1 MAGKDTIVRIATS
14 LAKTLGNSAGFFAD
28 FSTESL
34 GLQLPEAVLQT
45 PAVTN
50 ALKQGTFAGN
60 ALTAAATALEDA
72 VTAND
77 TAAII
82 QKVFESG
89 QQLVAFFSAVS
100 SLVTAVASSISAAT
114 IPDNNDRAAATA
126 LVGVLA
132 KKITDGVII
141 SAIEHKIPQ
150 VMFLLKTL
158 GLADWQFVPEDS
170 SNTLSRGFVKKAL
183 YLERIKGFINDPAKH
198 FRDQVKWGDPAF
210 DPTTS
215 FKILSEFFHKESGVQ
230 LGVVDGDPYFQY
242 ANFRVRRIST
252 VNPPG
257 LQFEFKASFEEA
269 TVNRVEFNDKWGAG
283 FEARFALEGKVGLQV
298 LPPLSFKLQPP
309 GGQIS
314 GDVRAFVDRNPAAQ
328 PFDIIGNNGLINL
341 SANNVSAGVGL
352 SASWDVANNVALID
366 PLFFADIS
374 GATLRI
380 GSSDGDGFIAKLLSN
395 ADIEGNFDLGLEWLA
410 SKGLRIKASGGI
422 EIALP
427 IHRQLGPL
435 EINAIYLALKI
446 LSTGTLSLEASAG
459 LKVMLGPLAASVDR
473 IGAKIDFSFSD
484 SNSSK
489 YGMFD
494 VAVGFK
500 PPNGVG
506 LSVDAGV
513 VKGGGYLFLDYDK
526 GEYAGALELTFSEVI
541 SLKAIGIITTK
552 MPDGSSGFSLLIIIT
567 AEFGTGIQLGFGF
580 VLLGVGGLLG
590 VNRRMNLQPLAEGVR
605 SGAVNGIMFPTDIV
619 QNAPRII
626 SDLRTFFPVE
636 EGKFLIGPMAKLG
649 WGTPAL
655 ITVSLGIIIEI
666 PGNIAILGVLKV
678 ALPTEEAAILVLQ
691 INFIGAIEFDK
702 SRLWFFASLYDSRIL
717 FITIDGEMGLLVAWG
732 SDGNFVVSVGG
743 FHPAFNPPPLPFPA
757 PVRVS
762 LNILN
767 ESWGRI
773 RVMGYFAVTSNT
785 VQFGAR
791 AELYFGFSALNVDGH
806 IAFDALFQFS
816 PFYFILEL
824 SASLSVK
831 VFGIGLFSVRVQMSL
846 EGPTPYRA
854 KGTGSI
860 SLLFFDIDVD
870 FDFTWGDAQDTTLP
884 PVEVMPLLKAEFEKL
899 ENWKAQLPAGNNI
912 LVSLRKIDAAA
923 ELVLHPVGTLRVSQR
938 YVPLGLTLNKVGS
951 QKPSDVKLFT
961 ITTGGG
967 GLDKKGDV
975 TESFAMAQ
983 FQDMDNATKL
993 SRPSFEKET
1002 GGLELSAAGGLV
1014 TTGKAVKRIVRY
1026 ELIVIDTNYKRF
1038 VRHFFNFFSGILF
1051 NHFLKGNAVAKSA
1064 LSKKNIKQYQPFD
1077 DKVQVVQ
1084 GAYAVANVMNNK
1096 AYNAGAAAF
1105 ASEAQAREFMQ
1116 QQLLTDPNL
1125 GDALHVIPQN
1135 ELNTA
1140 A

>member
-1 MAGKDTIVRIATS
+1 MAGQDTIVHIATS
-14 LAKTLGNSAGFFAD
+14 LAKALGNGASFFED

-34 GLQLPEAVLQT
+34 GLQLPDAVLQT
-45 PAVTN
+45 PGVSN
-50 ALKQGTFAGN
+50 AKQQGAFAAK
-60 ALTAAATALEDA
+60 ALTTAATALEDA
-72 VTAND
+72 VTSGD
-77 TAAII
+77 TGPIIKAI
-82 QKVFESG
+82 FDTG
-89 QQLVAFFSAVS
+89 QNLVAYFSAMG
-100 SLVTAVASSISAAT
+100 SLVTAISGSINPGT
-114 IPDNNDRAAATA
+114 IPDNNDRLAATA

-132 KKITDGVII
+132 KKIADGVLIA
-141 SAIEHKIPQ
+141 AIENHAPQ
-150 VMFLLKTL
+150 VMFVLKAL
-158 GLADWQFVPEDS
+158 GLADWQFTAADAG
-170 SNTLSRGFVKKAL
+170 NNLSTGFVKKAL
-183 YLERIKGFINDPAKH
+183 YLERFKGLISNPAQH
-198 FRDQVKWGDPAF
+198 FQTHVKWGDPSF
-210 DPTTS
+210 DPTNS
-215 FKILSEFFHKESGVQ
+215 FKILSEFFHKESDVKV
-230 LGVVDGDPYFQY
+230 GVVDGDPYFQY
-242 ANFRVRRIST
+242 GNFRIRRISS

-257 LQFEFKASFEEA
+257 LQFELRISLEETA
-269 TVNRVEFNDKWGAG
+269 DARVNFNDQWGAG
-283 FEARFALEGKVGLQV
+283 FSARFELKGDVGLQV
-298 LPPLSFKLQPP
+298 LPPLIFKLKPP
-309 GGQIS
+309 GAQVS
-314 GDVRAFVDRNPAAQ
+314 GDIRAFIDRNESAR

-341 SANNVSAGVGL
+341 SANNVSVGVGL

-366 PLFFADIS
+366 PLFFADIT

-380 GSSDGDGFIAKLLSN
+380 GSAGGDGFISTLLSS

-435 EINAIYLALKI
+435 EIDTIYIALKI
-446 LSTGTLSLEASAG
+446 LETGTLSLEASAG
-459 LKVMLGPLAASVDR
+459 FKAMLGPLQASVER

-484 SNSSK
+484 SNNAK

-494 VAVGFK
+494 IVPGFK

-526 GEYAGALELTFSEVI
+526 GEYAGALELTFSEIV

-552 MPDGSSGFSLLIIIT
+552 MPDGSDGFSLLIIIT
-567 AEFGTGIQLGFGF
+567 AEFGAGFQLGFGF

-590 VNRRMNLQPLAEGVR
+590 LNRRMNLQPLAEGVR
-605 SGAVNGIMFPTDIV
+605 SGAINGIMFPTDIV

-626 SDLRTFFPVE
+626 SDLRNFFPVE

-678 ALPTEEAAILVLQ
+678 ALPTEEAAILILQ

-702 SRLWFFASLYDSRIL
+702 NRLWFFASLYNSRIL
-717 FITIDGEMGLLVAWG
+717 FITIDGEMGLLVGWG
-732 SDGNFVVSVGG
+732 NDGSFVVSVGG
-743 FHPAFNPPPLPFPA
+743 FHPAFNPPPLPFPSPA
-757 PVRVS
+757 RIS
-762 LNILN
+762 LNVLN

-816 PFYFILEL
+816 PFYFIIEL

-831 VFGIGLFSVRVQMSL
+831 VFGIGLFSVRVGMSL

-860 SLLFFDIDVD
+860 SLLFFDVDVD
-870 FDFTWGDAQDTTLP
+870 FDFTWGEAQNTVLP
-884 PVEVMPLLKAEFEKL
+884 PIAVMPLLKAEFDKL
-899 ENWKAQLPAGNNI
+899 ENWKAQLPVGNNL
-912 LVSLRKIDAAA
+912 LVSLRTLDST
-923 ELVLHPVGTLRVSQR
+923 ELVLHPVGTLSVSQR
-938 YVPLGLTLNKVGS
+938 YIPLGLTLDKVGT
-951 QKPSDVKLFT
+951 QKPSDASVFT
-961 ITTGGG
+961 VSVT
-967 GLDKKGDV
+967 GLDKKGDID
-975 TESFAMAQ
+975 EAFAMAQ
-983 FQDMDNATKL
+983 YQDMDNATKL
-993 SRPSFEKET
+993 SRPSFEKEN
-1002 GGLELSAAGGLV
+1002 GGLEMAATGHLV
-1014 TTGKAVKRIVRY
+1014 ASGKAVKRIVRY

-1038 VRHFFNFFSGILF
+1038 IRRFFNFFSGALF
-1051 NHFLKGNAVAKSA
+1051 THFLKGNAVAKSS
-1064 LSKKNIKQYQPFD
+1064 LSYKTKKQLQPFD
-1077 DKVQVVQ
+1077 DKIKVVQ
-1084 GAYAVANVMNNK
+1084 GAYAVANVMNNTS
-1096 AYNAGAAAF
+1096 F
-1105 ASEAQAREFMQ
+1105 ASTIFNSEAQAREFMQ
-1116 QQLLTDPNL
+1116 QQVTANPNL
-1125 GDALHVIPQN
+1125 HESLHVIPQH
-1135 ELNTA
+1135 ELNPA